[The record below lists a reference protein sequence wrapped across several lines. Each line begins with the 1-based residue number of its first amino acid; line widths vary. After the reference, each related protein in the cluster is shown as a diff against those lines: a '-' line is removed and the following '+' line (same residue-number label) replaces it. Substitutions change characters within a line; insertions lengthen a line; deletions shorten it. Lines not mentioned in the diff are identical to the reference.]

1 MPDWPGRIG
10 GFVGNPEKDSRPIGA
25 EFVRLVRVN
34 QAGKRRD
41 IKWARSQKAGLQM
54 SAGALIADQAIRKL

>member
-1 MPDWPGRIG
+1 MGT
-10 GFVGNPEKDSRPIGA
+10 PEKDSRPIGA
-25 EFVRLVRVN
+25 ESVRLLRVN

-54 SAGALIADQAIRKL
+54 TAGALIADQAIRKL